1 VRQFRSLSVLVV
13 FSFLLFFGL
22 YGCSTNGETADSAEE
37 PAAAVP
43 TEIAADQG
51 EHAALETA
59 DISGNYAEVLTT
71 IELLQD
77 LDPNKH
83 KYVADATVTYP
94 IWLSPGT
101 DESILFKVA
110 VSEEVGSAIDR
121 YERVDVSPFE
131 EPTAGKLAEHTS
143 QIAIGDL
150 VNVQINAPAFQVYAS
165 APDIQAVEGPG
176 KELLWVWSVVA
187 PENPGNYR
195 VNISVFLDAQME
207 ELSWLGSFQ
216 IIVQQPPTETAE
228 PTATPTITPTPTETP
243 LPTATLPTGAK
254 FIEDIKENTEV
265 KIEILLA
272 IFTGLAGISLP
283 LVRFNIQRAEKIKA
297 MRAELAVTDSP
308 ETAFRLQRLES
319 YKWWQVWKTLDWD

>member
-1 VRQFRSLSVLVV
+1 VKQFRLLRVLFFLSITFLFSLS
-13 FSFLLFFGL
+13 
-22 YGCSTNGETADSAEE
+22 GCTTINNTGNSAEE

-43 TEIAADQG
+43 TEMAANQEDSL
-51 EHAALETA
+51 ALETA
-59 DISGNYAEVLTT
+59 VVSGNYGEVLTT

-77 LDPNKH
+77 LDPNIH
-83 KYVADATVTYP
+83 KYVADASVTYP

-101 DESILFKVA
+101 DESIFFKVN
-110 VSEEVGSAIDR
+110 VSEEMGAVLDR

-131 EPTAGKLAEHTS
+131 EPAVGKLAEHTS

-150 VNVQINAPAFQVYAS
+150 VNVQINAPAFQVYS
-165 APDIQAVEGPG
+165 SVPDIQYVEDPG

-187 PENPGNYR
+187 PENPGSYR
-195 VNISVFLDAQME
+195 VNISVFLDEEQT

-228 PTATPTITPTPTETP
+228 PTATPTVTPTPTETA
-243 LPTATLPTGAK
+243 LPTATLSTGAQ
-254 FIEDIKENTEV
+254 FIEDIKENTEI

-272 IFTGLAGISLP
+272 VLTGLAGIGIP

-297 MRAELAVTDSP
+297 MRAELAVTNSP